1 MQAGTQSDSSK
12 STTQEMYDKSRREK
26 DQQVHGGTGP
36 SVIDKVKSAVGL
48 GDDKP
53 TVWWVLWTF
62 LCLLLCYYIFVD
74 RENRFSFIIVFYCKS
89 RWGQS
94 DTIGP

>member
-53 TVWWVLWTF
+53 TV
-62 LCLLLCYYIFVD
+62 
-74 RENRFSFIIVFYCKS
+74 
-89 RWGQS
+89 
-94 DTIGP
+94 